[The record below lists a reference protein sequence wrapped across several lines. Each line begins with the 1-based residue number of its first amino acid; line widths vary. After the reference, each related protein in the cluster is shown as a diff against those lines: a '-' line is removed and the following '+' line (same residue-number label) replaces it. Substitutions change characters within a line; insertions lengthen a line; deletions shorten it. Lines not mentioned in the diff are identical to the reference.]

1 MRACQ
6 LLVAA
11 ALVSAGAC
19 SPEVKTKSTD
29 GTLIGTPPKTDPDP
43 DRNQRHPPCHP
54 GCFPAGTL
62 VATPTGPHA
71 IDTLRAGDRVMRI
84 APDGTAVVDV
94 IHSTFTTTNVL
105 VELRTSAGTLHTT
118 PIQPLCLAAGGF
130 RRAGELNAGDRIRT
144 WVDGKAGEA
153 EVKEVVETGRVV
165 PVFNLVVGDSAVFVA
180 GGFLAKGKPPL
191 D

>member
-1 MRACQ
+1 MRACS
-6 LLVAA
+6 LLVA
-11 ALVSAGAC
+11 LVAAGAC
-19 SPEVKTKSTD
+19 SPELKTKSTD
-29 GTLIGTPPKTDPDP
+29 GTVMKVDPPPKQ
-43 DRNQRHPPCHP
+43 DRPLEPCHP
-54 GCFPAGTL
+54 ECFPAGTL
-62 VATPTGPHA
+62 VATPTGPRA

-84 APDGTAVVDV
+84 APDGTAVADV
-94 IHSTFTTTNVL
+94 VHSTFTTTNVL

-130 RRAGELNAGDRIRT
+130 RRTGELNAGDRIRT
-144 WVDGKAGEA
+144 WVDGNAGQA
-153 EVKEVVETGRVV
+153 EVTAVVETGRVV